1 MKGSLK
7 CSSGCYES
15 IFGYLNFL
23 ICNLAFPATISAFLA
38 FMAFKFKNIEISA
51 LLTPNEAKFTKK
63 YEKIAFLT
71 PWPLIW
77 PLRPLLAFFQFS

>member
-1 MKGSLK
+1 M
-7 CSSGCYES
+7 
-15 IFGYLNFL
+15 
-23 ICNLAFPATISAFLA
+23 A

-63 YEKIAFLT
+63 YGKIAFLT